1 MATAKKTAAPSE
13 RARAVRTPTDRPRKQ
28 PKAAVEDIPLPFD
41 EDDILDIRSEELSE
55 PDLVEVFRLD
65 GKPYYVDRN
74 IGAGVGLKILRSMKR
89 QGEESAVATTLEEL
103 LGEQQ
108 FDELCNFRGL
118 TPKNFAQILMR
129 CSQVIFGNEE
139 SGPKA
144 R

>member
-1 MATAKKTAAPSE
+1 VATAAKKTASSSE
-13 RARAVRTPTDRPRKQ
+13 RARTVRTPTDRPRKQ

-41 EDDILDIRSEELSE
+41 EDDVLDIRSDNLSE

-74 IGAGVGLKILRSMKR
+74 IGAGVGLKILRSLNN

-103 LGEQQ
+103 LGDQQ
-108 FDELCNFRGL
+108 FDDLCNFRGL
-118 TPKNFAQILMR
+118 TPKHFAQILLR
-129 CSQVIFGNEE
+129 CNQVVFGNET

-144 R
+144 